1 MLDYREEQPLENRL
15 RSLYLLQLVDLSLDE
30 LQEMKGD
37 LPQIVDD
44 LSENVKNK
52 LTNKKEL
59 EDILKKTIVIRDKTD
74 TDILFLKEKIEKYKT
89 QQFQVKTNKQYDML
103 AREIDLSQEKITKLQ
118 RDMEILEGNAVN
130 AKEDIEKLLPEL
142 ETLQVELADRKKEL
156 AAVNKEH
163 EDEELKLQH
172 QREKIVSKISKTD
185 YQMYSRIR
193 KAEDGR
199 AIVAVQRKSCGGC
212 FNRVTPQRVLE
223 LRKNAAII
231 ACERCGRIL
240 VSDEIVESVKNIL

>member
-1 MLDYREEQPLENRL
+1 
-15 RSLYLLQLVDLSLDE
+15 LLQLVDLSLDE

-37 LPQIVDD
+37 LPQIVAN

-52 LTNKKEL
+52 LANKKEL

-74 TDILFLKEKIEKYKT
+74 TDILSLKAKMEKYKT

-118 RDMEILEGNAVN
+118 RDMETLEGNAAL

-142 ETLQVELADRKKEL
+142 ETLQAELTDRKKEL

-199 AIVAVQRKSCGGC
+199 AIVSVQRKSCGGC

>member
-1 MLDYREEQPLENRL
+1 LENRL

-37 LPQIVDD
+37 LPQIVAN

-52 LTNKKEL
+52 LANKKEL

-74 TDILFLKEKIEKYKT
+74 TDILSLKAKMEKYKT

-118 RDMEILEGNAVN
+118 RDMETLEGNAAL

-142 ETLQVELADRKKEL
+142 ETLQAELTDRKKEL

-199 AIVAVQRKSCGGC
+199 AIVSVQRKSCGGC

>member
-1 MLDYREEQPLENRL
+1 M
-15 RSLYLLQLVDLSLDE
+15 LQLVDSTLDE

-37 LPQIVDD
+37 LPQIVAE

-52 LTNKKEL
+52 LATKKEL
-59 EDILKKTIVIRDKTD
+59 EDILKRSIVIRDQTD
-74 TDILFLKEKIEKYKT
+74 TDILSLKGKIEKYKT

-103 AREIDLSQEKITKLQ
+103 AREIDLSQEKIVKLQ
-118 RDMEILEGNAVN
+118 KDMEILEGKAIL
-130 AKEDIEKLLPEL
+130 AKEDVEKLIPEL
-142 ETLQVELADRKKEL
+142 DSFQTELTNRKKEL

-172 QREKIVSKISKTD
+172 QREKIISKISKAD

-193 KAEDGR
+193 EAEDGR
-199 AIVAVQRKSCGGC
+199 AIVAVQRNSCGGC

-223 LRKNAAII
+223 LRKNAALI

-240 VSDEIVESVKNIL
+240 VSDEIVESTKKTL

>member
-1 MLDYREEQPLENRL
+1 MENRL

-37 LPQIVDD
+37 LPQIVAN

-52 LTNKKEL
+52 LANKKEL

-74 TDILFLKEKIEKYKT
+74 TDILSLKAKMEKYKT

-118 RDMEILEGNAVN
+118 RDMETLEGNAAL

-142 ETLQVELADRKKEL
+142 ETLQAELTDRKKEL

-199 AIVAVQRKSCGGC
+199 AIVSVQRKSCGGC

>member
-1 MLDYREEQPLENRL
+1 MENRL
-15 RSLYLLQLVDLSLDE
+15 RSLYILQLVDSNLDE

-37 LPQIVDD
+37 LPQIVAE

-52 LTNKKEL
+52 LASKKEL
-59 EDILKKTIVIRDKTD
+59 EDILKKSLVIRDQTD
-74 TDILFLKEKIEKYKT
+74 TDILSLKTKIEKYKT

-118 RDMEILEGNAVN
+118 RDMEIFEGKAML
-130 AKEDIEKLLPEL
+130 AKEDAEKLLPGL
-142 ETLQVELADRKKEL
+142 ETLQAELANRKKEL

-163 EDEELKLQH
+163 EDEELKLKHQH
-172 QREKIVSKISKTD
+172 EKIVNKISTAD

-199 AIVAVQRKSCGGC
+199 AIVAVQRNSCGGC

-223 LRKNAAII
+223 LRKNAALI

-240 VSDEIVESVKNIL
+240 VSDEIVESAKKSL

>member
-1 MLDYREEQPLENRL
+1 MENRL
-15 RSLYLLQLVDLSLDE
+15 RSLYLLQLVDSNLDE

-37 LPQIVDD
+37 LPQIVAE

-52 LTNKKEL
+52 LANKKAL
-59 EDILKKTIVIRDKTD
+59 ENILKESIAVRDQTDSDILS
-74 TDILFLKEKIEKYKT
+74 LKAKIEKYKA
-89 QQFQVKTNKQYDML
+89 QQFQVKTNKQYDIL

-118 RDMEILEGNAVN
+118 RDMEILEGKAML
-130 AKEDIEKLLPEL
+130 AKEDAEKLIPEL
-142 ETLQVELADRKKEL
+142 ETLQAELTNRKKEL

-172 QREKIVSKISKTD
+172 QREKIVGKISKGD

-199 AIVAVQRKSCGGC
+199 AIVSVKRMSCGGC

-223 LRKNAAII
+223 LRKNAAMI

-240 VSDEIVESVKNIL
+240 VSDEIVESAKKFL

>member
-1 MLDYREEQPLENRL
+1 MENRL
-15 RSLYLLQLVDLSLDE
+15 RSLYMLQLVDSNLNE

-37 LPQIVDD
+37 LPQIVAE

-52 LTNKKEL
+52 LASKKGL
-59 EDILKKTIVIRDKTD
+59 EDILKKSIVLRDQTD
-74 TDILFLKEKIEKYKT
+74 TDILSLKAKIEKYKT
-89 QQFQVKTNKQYDML
+89 QQFQVKTNKQYDIL

-118 RDMEILEGNAVN
+118 KDMEMLEGKAML
-130 AKEDIEKLLPEL
+130 AKEDAEKLIPEL
-142 ETLQVELADRKKEL
+142 ETLQTELATRKKEL

-172 QREKIVSKISKTD
+172 QREKIITKISKVD

-199 AIVAVQRKSCGGC
+199 AIVAVKRMSCGGC

-223 LRKNAAII
+223 LRRNAALI

-240 VSDEIVESVKNIL
+240 VSDEIVESVKNTL

>member
-1 MLDYREEQPLENRL
+1 LENRL
-15 RSLYLLQLVDLSLDE
+15 RSLYLLQLVDSNLDE

-37 LPQIVDD
+37 LPQIVAE
-44 LSENVKNK
+44 LSETVKNK
-52 LTNKKEL
+52 LANKKEF
-59 EDILKKTIVIRDKTD
+59 EDILKKSIIIRDQ
-74 TDILFLKEKIEKYKT
+74 TDIDILSLKAKIEKYKT

-118 RDMEILEGNAVN
+118 RDMEIIEGKAML
-130 AKEDIEKLLPEL
+130 AKEDAEKLIPEL
-142 ETLQVELADRKKEL
+142 ETLQTELANRKKEL
-156 AAVNKEH
+156 ALVNKEH
-163 EDEELKLQH
+163 EDEELKLKH
-172 QREKIVSKISKTD
+172 QREKIVNKISKTD

-199 AIVAVQRKSCGGC
+199 AIVAVERTSCGGC

-223 LRKNAAII
+223 LRKNAALI

-240 VSDEIVESVKNIL
+240 VSDEIVESTKNIL

>member
-1 MLDYREEQPLENRL
+1 MENRL
-15 RSLYLLQLVDLSLDE
+15 RSLYLLQLVDSSLDE

-37 LPQIVDD
+37 LPQIVDE

-52 LTNKKEL
+52 LANKKEL
-59 EDILKKTIVIRDKTD
+59 EDILKKSIVIRDQTD
-74 TDILFLKEKIEKYKT
+74 TDILSLKAKIEKYKN

-103 AREIDLSQEKITKLQ
+103 AKEIDVSQEKITKLQ
-118 RDMEILEGNAVN
+118 REMEILEGKAMQ
-130 AKEDIEKLLPEL
+130 AKEDAEKLLPDL
-142 ETLQVELADRKKEL
+142 EALQGELANRKKEL

-163 EDEELKLQH
+163 EDEELKLKH
-172 QREKIVSKISKTD
+172 QREKIVSKISKPD

-199 AIVAVQRKSCGGC
+199 AIVAVMRKSCGGC

-240 VSDEIVESVKNIL
+240 VSDEIVESAKNYL

>member
-1 MLDYREEQPLENRL
+1 LENRL
-15 RSLYLLQLVDLSLDE
+15 RSLYLLQLVDSTLDE

-37 LPQIVDD
+37 LPQIVAD
-44 LSENVKNK
+44 LTETVKQK
-52 LTNKKEL
+52 LANKKEL
-59 EDILKKTIVIRDKTD
+59 EETFKKSMVTRDKTD
-74 TDILFLKEKIEKYKT
+74 VEILSLKEKIEKYKT
-89 QQFQVKTNKQYDML
+89 QQFQVKTNKQYDIL

-118 RDMEILEGNAVN
+118 KDMELLEGKAML
-130 AKEDIEKLLPEL
+130 AKEDVEKLIPEL
-142 ETLQVELADRKKEL
+142 ETLQTELANRKKEL

-172 QREKIVSKISKTD
+172 QREKITSKISKAD

-193 KAEDGR
+193 GAEEGR
-199 AIVAVQRKSCGGC
+199 AIVAVQRNSCGGC

-223 LRKNAAII
+223 LRKNAALI

-240 VSDEIVESVKNIL
+240 VSDEIVESAKKSL

>member
-1 MLDYREEQPLENRL
+1 MENRL
-15 RSLYLLQLVDLSLDE
+15 RSLYLLQLVDSNLDE

-37 LPQIVDD
+37 LPQIVDE
-44 LSENVKNK
+44 LSENVKTK
-52 LTNKKEL
+52 LETKKEL
-59 EDILKKTIVIRDKTD
+59 EDTLKKTIILRNQTD
-74 TDILFLKEKIEKYKT
+74 TEILSLKAKIEKYKT

-103 AREIDLSQEKITKLQ
+103 AKEIDLSQEKITKLQ
-118 RDMEILEGNAVN
+118 RDMELLEGKAML
-130 AKEDIEKLLPEL
+130 AKEDAEKLLPEL
-142 ETLQVELADRKKEL
+142 ETLQTELTSRKKEL

-172 QREKIVSKISKTD
+172 KREKLVSKISKSD

-193 KAEDGR
+193 GAEDGL

-223 LRKNAAII
+223 LRKNAALI

-240 VSDEIVESVKNIL
+240 ISDEIVEQVKKEI